1 MGEIPSRKP
10 RAARALAVSPPVDGP
25 WIVEAPPSLLNIVA
39 AVAAD
44 PTADVAK
51 LVALL
56 AEQRRIVAD
65 EAAMQFNVAL
75 AAAQA
80 EVEQVGR
87 TTANVSTGSKYAT
100 LDAVDAMVR
109 PIYSRHNFALS
120 FTEAPADGV
129 VRLSC
134 IVRRGAHSETYTL
147 TAPPDVAGF
156 KGTSNKTAIQGVVS
170 SVSYLRRALLC
181 MIFNIVTKGEDRD
194 GNRGATGEVI
204 GRAQLAELV
213 SLMAETRILESVVL
227 AKMAPGVS
235 KIADLPAGEFSRVRN
250 ALASRRIALA
260 RKPTDLGDALRR
272 SLNGE
277 THA

>member
-10 RAARALAVSPPVDGP
+10 RAARALAVSPPADGA
-25 WIVEAPPSLLNIVA
+25 WIVEAPPSLPSLIA
-39 AVAAD
+39 AAAAN
-44 PTADVAK
+44 PQTDVAK
-51 LVALL
+51 LSALL
-56 AEQRRIVAD
+56 AEHRRIMAD
-65 EAAMQFNVAL
+65 EAALQFSNAL

-80 EVEQVGR
+80 EVEQVKR
-87 TTANVSTGSKYAT
+87 NTPNTSTGSKYAP
-100 LDAVDAMVR
+100 LDDIDAMAR
-109 PIYSRHNFALS
+109 PVYTRHGFALS
-120 FTEAPADGV
+120 FTEAPTDGT

-147 TAPPDVAGF
+147 SAPADVAGF
-156 KGTSNKTAIQGVVS
+156 KGTSNKTPIQGVVS
-170 SVSYLRRALLC
+170 SVTYLRRALLC
-181 MIFNIVTKGEDRD
+181 MVFNIVTRGDDRD
-194 GNRGATGEVI
+194 GNRVDTGEVI
-204 GRAQLAELV
+204 SRVQLAELV

-235 KIADLPAGEFSRVRN
+235 EIADLPVGEFSRIRN